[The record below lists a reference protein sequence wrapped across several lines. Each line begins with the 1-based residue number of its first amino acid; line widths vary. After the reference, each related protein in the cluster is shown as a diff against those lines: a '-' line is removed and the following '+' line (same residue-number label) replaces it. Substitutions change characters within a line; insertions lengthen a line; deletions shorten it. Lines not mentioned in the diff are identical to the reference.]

1 MRCVPTSFRSFHHV
15 HRSRDPASIAR
26 NADGEIVE
34 ISGKR
39 FKIGAEIGQGAF
51 GVVKLA
57 AEIGKGSKAGPQ
69 DYVVK
74 LVRFHLLAILCGQA
88 AFVQHGGGGIE
99 DTKQNK
105 TGLLY
110 ISHSETLLPLF
121 FT

>member
-1 MRCVPTSFRSFHHV
+1 MPVLCVPSLLSFFHHV
-15 HRSRDPASIAR
+15 HRSRDPANIAR
-26 NADGEIVE
+26 KADGEIVE

-74 LVRFHLLAILCGQA
+74 LVRFLLLAILCGQA
-88 AFVQHGGGGIE
+88 TFV
-99 DTKQNK
+99 
-105 TGLLY
+105 
-110 ISHSETLLPLF
+110 
-121 FT
+121 